1 MAGGTKKGLPFPD
14 INAVGSEQRLQ
25 CVGCLWGL
33 EATWWASRHNKPV
46 LAAWYPMH
54 CHYLILSDCVVQ
66 KTTRVA
72 RRQRGWNAGSTRRPV
87 PSLMHR

>member
-33 EATWWASRHNKPV
+33 EAT
-46 LAAWYPMH
+46 
-54 CHYLILSDCVVQ
+54 
-66 KTTRVA
+66 
-72 RRQRGWNAGSTRRPV
+72 
-87 PSLMHR
+87 